1 MLLDVLL
8 FVSRW
13 SRGSLSVPSACCGL
27 SWPKLVSHYVMRE
40 SRGIILGM
48 PVESESN
55 YVLFRNNASTEI
67 PARLSSLELS
77 SGDDDFD
84 AVVNEDRT

>member
-13 SRGSLSVPSACCGL
+13 SCGSLSVPAAYCGL
-27 SWPKLVSHYVMRE
+27 SWPKLVSHHVMRE
-40 SRGIILGM
+40 SRGIIWGM
-48 PVESESN
+48 PVQSKSN
-55 YVLFRNNASTEI
+55 YGLETNVSTEL
-67 PARLSSLELS
+67 PALLSSLELS

-84 AVVNEDRT
+84 AVVSEDRT